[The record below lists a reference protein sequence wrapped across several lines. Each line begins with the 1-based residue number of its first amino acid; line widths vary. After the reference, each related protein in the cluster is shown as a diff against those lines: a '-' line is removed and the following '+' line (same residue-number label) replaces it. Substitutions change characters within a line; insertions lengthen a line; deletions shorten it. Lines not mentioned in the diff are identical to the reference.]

1 MVKTVIINL
10 DLLKTSG
17 LDCILMVVL
26 KKCEP
31 NLSYILAELFNK
43 CPKESCFPDSWKVYQ
58 WSLYSVFKGYLR
70 YETIMSQNVSSEAQS
85 KNFLIC

>member
-43 CPKESCFPDSWKVYQ
+43 CPKESCFPD
-58 WSLYSVFKGYLR
+58 R
-70 YETIMSQNVSSEAQS
+70 
-85 KNFLIC
+85 